1 MRLSCAGNALY
12 DIIAFTDTD
21 FTSSMGVHRGSTS
34 HVEPA
39 ELETLLAALKYPSG
53 GAGGGA
59 ANTARVFTSLGFD
72 AAFAGSIGKDE
83 RGSLYRADMMAS
95 GVKGYLQERD
105 APTGVFC
112 AMIEPDGTRTIVVS
126 PGAAPRLDIGAI
138 PGAFFAKNSTL
149 YLDGF
154 LALAEEAVLAM
165 VSRAKAAG
173 MKVAL
178 DVAGAR
184 IAAAKRDFFVELIRT
199 HCSWSFMNEDEF
211 AALSGSGVDESLK
224 DFSAAAAPGVVVV
237 KRAEVGAVS
246 VSDGSVLESHVRP
259 IQAMDPTGAGDAFAA
274 GFLSAALSGAPL
286 AKCLRLGNRIAE
298 QSIQVPGMLI
308 DGVRLRHAAAGVS

>member
-1 MRLSCAGNALY
+1 MRLACAGNALY

-34 HVEPA
+34 HVEPGELEALLA
-39 ELETLLAALKYPSG
+39 ELRYPSG

-72 AAFAGSIGKDE
+72 AAFAGAIGKDE
-83 RGSLYRADMMAS
+83 RGARYRADMMSS
-95 GVKGYLQERD
+95 GVKGYLQEKD

-126 PGAAPRLDIGAI
+126 PGAAPRLDAEAV
-138 PGAFFAKNSTL
+138 PDAFFARNSTL

-154 LALAEEAVLAM
+154 LAAAPDAVTVLVRRAE
-165 VSRAKAAG
+165 AAG
-173 MKVAL
+173 MKIAL

-184 IAAAKRDFFVELIRT
+184 IAAGKRDFFVDLIRR

-211 AALSGSGVDESLK
+211 TALSGSGVDDSLK
-224 DFSAAAAPGVVVV
+224 EFSEAAAPGVVVV

-259 IQAMDPTGAGDAFAA
+259 IQAVDPTGAGDAFAA

-308 DGVRLRHAAAGVS
+308 DGVRLRHAAAGVT